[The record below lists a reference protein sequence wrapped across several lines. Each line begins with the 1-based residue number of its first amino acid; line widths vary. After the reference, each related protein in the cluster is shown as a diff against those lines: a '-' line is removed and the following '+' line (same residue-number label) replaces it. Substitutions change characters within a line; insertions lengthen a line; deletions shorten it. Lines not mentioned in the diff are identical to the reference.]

1 MKQLYLVLFATLFSL
16 PCFSQRLISGKVE
29 DRADGLPL
37 IGATLRCGT
46 NKALTDRN
54 GAFQI
59 YLASDTTPVT
69 VSYIGYATQT
79 LRYPAGQKG
88 LWLIRLDAVAS
99 TLNEVTVSTG
109 YQELPLE
116 RVTGSFDVID
126 NQLYNRQVSTDVLS
140 RLDGISS
147 ATLFD
152 KTSSLNYI
160 FTVRGLSSLGS
171 SSQPLYVVDNF
182 PYEGDIRNL
191 NPNDVESIT
200 ILKDAAASSIWGAR
214 AGNGVVVITTKKAK
228 FSQPFKV
235 SFNTSVTVGQKPDLY
250 YDDKMNS
257 SEFIDVERM
266 LFSKGF
272 YNSALNNTRNRPV
285 LSPVVELLAKE
296 KAGLI
301 SASELERQLKEF
313 SQRDVRQ
320 DLDKYFYRE
329 SVNQQYSFGLNGG
342 SQSVTYQ
349 LSGGYDRNMASTI
362 GNDYNRLTL
371 RTTTGVKPL
380 KNLEVRGGLAYT
392 HSTNNLSK
400 APDLDPGG
408 GKSVI
413 YPYARLADENGM
425 PLAIERGARLSYLDT
440 AGSGRLL
447 DWTYRPLAEA
457 GLRNN
462 VNTAEHL
469 QLNISSRYNF
479 LKDFSA
485 DLRYQYERGL
495 TQSRQNNGLETFFT
509 RNLINRFTQLDGE
522 TMTRIVP
529 LGGILDQSHSDLEAH
544 VLRGQINYRHEWR
557 QKHILD
563 ALIGTEIR
571 HRRTTSNSTRTYGY
585 DEDVLTFQPV
595 DLVNRYPVYGNLSGA
610 SPIPGAA
617 GFDDLTDRFVSYFTN
632 AAYTYD
638 QRYILSASGRKDA
651 SNIFGVET
659 NMRGVPLWSVGAAWN
674 LHHENFYKLGALPLL
689 KLRVT
694 YGYSGNVNNSLS
706 ALATMIY
713 REPLFTLTGLPFG
726 FITNPPNPE
735 LRWEKVGMFNAGV
748 DFTSKGARLG
758 GSIEYYSK
766 KATDLIGLVPV
777 DMTTGFDLLS
787 MNSAVMRTRGVDV
800 NVNSVILA
808 GGLKWEND
816 LLFSYSANKVLKYYY
831 APRSFSSYVSD
842 GRISPLVGQPAA
854 NIVSYRWAGL
864 DPATG
869 APRGYLNGEISTDY
883 TGITGSASLQDIVF
897 HGSATAPFF
906 GSIRNTLSHKHFSLS
921 FNVTGRFGY
930 FFRRKT
936 INYSTLFNSW
946 GTHGDYR
953 GRWQKPGDEKH
964 TNIPAMLYPANSR
977 SDSFYTQSTV
987 TVEPGDHIRL
997 KDINISYDFSR
1008 KATSKTPLRALKFF
1022 VYAENLGILWQKSRS
1037 GLDPDY
1043 GRNNFPARRTVS
1055 AGFKSDF

>member
-1 MKQLYLVLFATLFSL
+1 MKQLYLILFAAFFSL
-16 PCFSQRLISGKVE
+16 PCFSQRLITGKVV
-29 DRADGLPL
+29 DHADGLPL
-37 IGATLRCGT
+37 IGATLQCGT
-46 NKALTDRN
+46 NKAVTDRN
-54 GAFQI
+54 GAFKIQ
-59 YLASDTTPVT
+59 LASDTTPVT
-69 VSYIGYATQT
+69 ISYIGYATQA
-79 LRYPAGQKG
+79 LVFPARQKG
-88 LWLIRLDAVAS
+88 LWLIRLEAVAN

-109 YQELPLE
+109 YQDLPLE
-116 RVTGSFDVID
+116 RVTGSFEVIS
-126 NQLYNRQVSTDVLS
+126 NERYNRQVSTDVLS

-147 ATLFD
+147 AILFD
-152 KTSSLNYI
+152 KTSSLNHI
-160 FTVRGLSSLGS
+160 FTVRGLSTLGS
-171 SSQPLYVVDNF
+171 NSRPLYVVDNF

-214 AGNGVVVITTKKAK
+214 AGNGVVVITTKKAR
-228 FSQPFKV
+228 FNQPFKV

-250 YDDKMNS
+250 YDDRMNS

-301 SASELERQLKEF
+301 SATELERQLKEF

-349 LSGGYDRNMASTI
+349 LSGGYDRNIASTI
-362 GNDYNRLTL
+362 GNDHNRITL
-371 RTTTGVKPL
+371 RTSTRVNPF

-392 HSTNNLSK
+392 RSKNNSSNASNLN
-400 APDLDPGG
+400 PGG
-408 GKSVI
+408 GKPFI

-425 PLAIERGARLSYLDT
+425 PLVIEKGARLSYLDT
-440 AGSGRLL
+440 AGNGRLL

-457 GLRNN
+457 KLRNN
-462 VNTAEHL
+462 VNNAEHV
-469 QLNISSRYNF
+469 QLTLSSRYNF

-485 DLRYQYERGL
+485 DLKYQYEMGL
-495 TQSRQNNGLETFFT
+495 TQSRQNNGLETFFA
-509 RNLINRFTQLDGE
+509 RDLINRFTQLNGE

-544 VLRGQINYRHEWR
+544 VLRGQLNYKHEWR
-557 QKHILD
+557 QKHTLD
-563 ALIGTEIR
+563 ALIGAEVR
-571 HRRTTSNSTRTYGY
+571 HKRTTLNSSRTYGY
-585 DEDVLTFQPV
+585 DDNILTFQPV
-595 DLVNRYPVYGNLSGA
+595 DLVNRYPVYGNLAGA
-610 SPIPGAA
+610 SSIPGVSQL
-617 GFDDLTDRFVSYFTN
+617 DDLTDRFLSYFTN

-638 QRYILSASGRKDA
+638 HRYILSASARKDA
-651 SNIFGVET
+651 SNLFGVET

-674 LHHENFYKLGALPLL
+674 LHHENFYNLIGLPTL
-689 KLRVT
+689 KVRVS
-694 YGYSGNVNNSLS
+694 YGYSGNVNTNLS
-706 ALATMIY
+706 ALATI
-713 REPLFTLTGLPFG
+713 RHLQPINSLTGLPDG
-726 FITNPPNPE
+726 LITNPPNPE
-735 LRWEKVGMFNAGV
+735 LRWEKVGIFNAGI
-748 DFTSKGARLG
+748 DFTSKANRLTG
-758 GSIEYYSK
+758 TIEYYSK
-766 KATDLIGLVPV
+766 KATDLIALVPV

-800 NVNSVILA
+800 SLNSLILP
-808 GGLKWEND
+808 GNLKWEGE

-831 APRSFSSYVSD
+831 TPSSFSSYVSD
-842 GRISPLVGQPAA
+842 GRISPVVGQPAD

-869 APRGYLNGEISTDY
+869 APRGYLEGNISADY
-883 TGITGSASLQDIVF
+883 SGITRSASLQDIVF

-906 GSIRNTLSHKHFSLS
+906 GSIRNTLSYKHFSLS

-953 GRWQKPGDEKH
+953 DRWQKPGDEKH
-964 TNIPAMLYPANSR
+964 TNVPAMLYPANSR
-977 SDSFYTQSTV
+977 SDTFYTQSTV

-997 KDINISYDFSR
+997 KDISLSYDFDR
-1008 KATSKTPLRALKFF
+1008 KATSKMPVRALKLFAH
-1022 VYAENLGILWQKSRS
+1022 AENLGMLWQKSRS

-1043 GRNNFPARRTVS
+1043 GPNFPPRLTIS
-1055 AGFKSDF
+1055 AGFRSDF